1 LEENHSIFSFARI
14 IGLVG
19 TFASAIGIGTELNPR
34 ITNWNYFIIIIS
46 LIFSS
51 SLIRAASTFFL
62 SLRQEIPLR
71 SKIWCA
77 CVNSIKGTVIL
88 YFFGYT
94 TMREN
99 KLISSTTHDY
109 LLAIAFS
116 YLILGL
122 PLIQVFMKGKE
133 TKNNETVNKS
143 KKNNVSV
150 IEENKN
156 EMKDKTIQM
165 SRLDFNNSMNNNS
178 GQEKGITLNIDN
190 QFKLPEYLPE
200 LCFECD
206 TESKK

>member
-1 LEENHSIFSFARI
+1 
-14 IGLVG
+14 
-19 TFASAIGIGTELNPR
+19 
-34 ITNWNYFIIIIS
+34 
-46 LIFSS
+46 
-51 SLIRAASTFFL
+51 
-62 SLRQEIPLR
+62 
-71 SKIWCA
+71 
-77 CVNSIKGTVIL
+77 
-88 YFFGYT
+88 
-94 TMREN
+94 M
-99 KLISSTTHDY
+99 ISSTTHDY